1 MTRLLYDLCATGD
14 QRFSPYCWRAKL
26 ALRHKGLDYET
37 VPVRFSAK
45 HKIAFS
51 GQDKM
56 PVLDDG
62 GTVVFDSFA
71 IAEYL
76 EAAYPEAPSLFPGA
90 NGRQLARMTNDWAD
104 GIHRELL
111 SFVVYDIYGRLD
123 AEDQAY
129 FRPTR
134 EARYGDTLENVQAG
148 RDAGIQ
154 AFRDVTLASIR
165 VHLSERPFISG
176 ARPAYSDHIVFGTFQ
191 WARLVSEFDLLAPGD
206 PVHAWRERMSEWA
219 GPSCPRGPAGPAT

>member
-37 VPVRFSAK
+37 VPVRFSDK

-111 SFVVYDIYGRLD
+111 SFVVYDIYGRL
-123 AEDQAY
+123 Q
-129 FRPTR
+129 
-134 EARYGDTLENVQAG
+134 V
-148 RDAGIQ
+148 
-154 AFRDVTLASIR
+154 
-165 VHLSERPFISG
+165 
-176 ARPAYSDHIVFGTFQ
+176 
-191 WARLVSEFDLLAPGD
+191 
-206 PVHAWRERMSEWA
+206 
-219 GPSCPRGPAGPAT
+219 